1 MMRKELP
8 LMKITYYTNGSM
20 TTKSLTEWFFGKK
33 AVEDFTTS
41 ALNQHKATK
50 QTTFKFWQ
58 DGTGYLTVQIG

>member
-1 MMRKELP
+1 
-8 LMKITYYTNGSM
+8 MKITYYTNGSM